1 MAEFS
6 MLRFKRRYGKR
17 KVELTKFLKKFSK
30 TKKRGIVAL
39 AVEAD
44 KHAWSQVQC
53 LDCGN
58 CCKKMTPTFTKQDI
72 KRISAHFGETP
83 TQFYDKWLKV
93 DDNKDIVNKTQPCQ
107 FIGPDNKCSIYEIR
121 PVDCA
126 QFPHFVRKDVKYQAE
141 MKVYTANMEY
151 CPATLAFVEKLE
163 ASIGADL

>member
-30 TKKRGIVAL
+30 TKKRGITAL
-39 AVEAD
+39 AVQAD
-44 KHAWSQVQC
+44 AYAWEQVQC
-53 LDCGN
+53 LDCAN
-58 CCKKMTPTFTKQDI
+58 CCKKMTPTYTKKDI
-72 KRISAHFGETP
+72 NRIAGHFGQTYQE
-83 TQFYDKWLKV
+83 FYDKWLKV
-93 DDNKDIVNKTQPCQ
+93 DANKDIVNKTQPCQ
-107 FIGPDNKCSIYEIR
+107 FLGLDHKCSIYEIR

-141 MKVYTANMEY
+141 QKVYTANMEY

-163 ASIGADL
+163 ATIAADL

>member
-6 MLRFKRRYGKR
+6 MLRFKRRYNKR

-30 TKKRGIVAL
+30 TKKRGIYNL

-44 KHAWSQVQC
+44 KHAWSQVAC
-53 LDCGN
+53 LDCAN
-58 CCKKMTPTFTKQDI
+58 CCKKMTPTYTKKDI
-72 KRISAHFGETP
+72 NRISSHLGMTYQ
-83 TQFYDKWLKV
+83 QFYDKWLKL

-107 FIGPDNKCSIYEIR
+107 FLGKDNKCSIYVIR

-141 MKVYTANMEY
+141 QKVYTANMEY

-163 ASIGADL
+163 ESIGADL